1 MPGMFVRE
9 QLREGIRQDGILAP
23 QQGVTHNVRGEATA
37 LVVGADGK
45 VQSRILTTD
54 RAIGN
59 DWLVTKG
66 LNAGDRVI
74 VRGVQMVQ
82 PGIEVTANEV
92 KLDGEPASP
101 RRRRAIP
108 IPAPRMGIAV
118 ASPAPPRRPRSR
130 TPGPCHVFSS
140 TARSLPGFWP
150 SS

>member
-1 MPGMFVRE
+1 
-9 QLREGIRQDGILAP
+9 
-23 QQGVTHNVRGEATA
+23 VTHNVRGEATA

-66 LNAGDRVI
+66 LEANDRLI

-92 KLDGEPASP
+92 KLDADPTALSPPGGASP
-101 RRRRAIP
+101 NAAT
-108 IPAPRMGIAV
+108 PAAK
-118 ASPAPPRRPRSR
+118 
-130 TPGPCHVFSS
+130 
-140 TARSLPGFWP
+140 
-150 SS
+150 